1 MPTQTHAV
9 RNWIIASVA
18 AFAPAVVTETEMS
31 GSKMTVHVGSGAI
44 EVDFSLGV
52 MTQVYSN
59 GARGMNAS
67 KNDQKGMKEII
78 RRAAVY
84 AEAEA

>member
-1 MPTQTHAV
+1 MTNQTHAV

-18 AFAPAVVTETEMS
+18 AFAPAIVTETEMK
-31 GSKMTVHVGSGAI
+31 GATMTVQVGAGAI
-44 EVDFSLGV
+44 EVDFARGV
-52 MTQVYSN
+52 MTQIYSN

-67 KNDQKGMKEII
+67 KNDQPGMKEII

-84 AEAEA
+84 AQAGR